1 MEEVARYYAA
11 RAPPRCPVC
20 GSTDLVLDVER
31 GQLVCRSCGYVVED
45 TVFLD
50 AIAVTSD
57 ARPRREV
64 AIAFRLAE
72 ARLRAGRAAAR
83 LARELGEHSAELVSG
98 RGLAAPEKMLSLL
111 RDPCI
116 RLNARRAPRNLL
128 AALLDALTSFEDEG
142 TYPLYS
148 ELAARYGL
156 SREEARR
163 LKKLLRRVLECRG
176 SEAPIAALAG
186 APR

>member
-20 GSTDLVLDVER
+20 GSADLVLDVER
-31 GQLVCRSCGYVVED
+31 GQLVCRNCGYVVED

-50 AIAVTSD
+50 SVAVAVE

-64 AIAFRLAE
+64 AIALRLAE

-83 LARELGEHSAELVSG
+83 LAKELGEHSAELVSG
-98 RGLAAPEKMLSLL
+98 RGLAAPERILSLL
-111 RDPCI
+111 RDPCV
-116 RLNARRAPRNLL
+116 RFNVRRVPRNLL

-142 TYPLYS
+142 SYPLYS

-163 LKKLLRRVLECRG
+163 LKRLLRRVLDCRG
-176 SEAPIAALAG
+176 SEAPLTALA
-186 APR
+186 APM